1 MQALQETTKWASPH
15 AQNHVYLVEGTNLLA
30 YLRHGTTEPVWFSK
44 PMKNFDRR
52 YRTFRELKG
61 RENPFRDTGLAQSA
75 LIKVQGSK
83 GAVYYVDPEKGSC
96 SCPGHL
102 FRGKCRHVAE
112 ALSKAS

>member
-30 YLRHGTTEPVWFSK
+30 YIKGGTTEQIWFSK

-61 RENPFRDTGLAQSA
+61 RANPFKKPGAVESN
-75 LIKVQGSK
+75 LIKVTGSK
-83 GAVYYVDPEKGSC
+83 GSVYYVDPEKGSC
-96 SCPGHL
+96 SCPGFM

-112 ALSKAS
+112 ALNK